1 MKPIRVNFWNSIMDR
16 FGPSELALS
25 RGVPIPVWLT
35 VIYCLIFPV
44 NGRRD
49 VRERNRLA
57 AVAQHRR
64 GRRIGASDLGS

>member
-1 MKPIRVNFWNSIMDR
+1 MDR

-25 RGVPIPVWLT
+25 RGVPIPTWLT

-49 VRERNRLA
+49 VRERNRQATRALL
-57 AVAQHRR
+57 RR
-64 GRRIGASDLGS
+64 GK